1 MRINFIKWIDQR
13 KNWWKM
19 FVLIFTVSVSV
30 VGYIGYKT
38 YEFAPPMANFKD
50 AQGEL
55 VIKSKSI
62 IEGQKVFL
70 SKGLMEY
77 GSYLGDGGMRG
88 PDYTAEALHLT
99 ARWMNEFYLKQ
110 ETDLDNLDK
119 KEHRL
124 REYMIRAR
132 VQLELKENHYDE
144 ATNSVTLND
153 AQVHAYHK
161 LESYYGEMFGQ
172 GGDLA
177 GVEAFQPTGY
187 ITDPEEIRNL
197 TAFFFWG
204 GWLCVTQRPHPTESG
219 EFLPYSYTH
228 NWPYDPLAG
237 NLPHGGLVL
246 WSVIG
251 TLVVILAIGIIF
263 YYYGKLDREAVM
275 EQQQS
280 QLPPFATTDQVNN
293 FKPLPTQRA
302 TYKFFAVAAILFFI
316 QVMAG
321 LLTIA
326 DFTHTFEK
334 IGMPINEFLP
344 VTVTRA
350 WHSQISILWIAV
362 CWFAATIWVLPL
374 ICRPEPVGQLKC
386 INTLFWMLVV
396 VAVGGAVGI
405 PLGIKGLL
413 SETNTYWFGLQG
425 WEFLQIGRFY
435 HIILYASFIMWLMIC
450 VRGLWPALKQKQ
462 SWSLPNWMVYSIAG
476 IIFMFTAS
484 FVATR
489 ETNFVIADF
498 WRWCTIHMWVEA
510 FFELF
515 TTIIVAYFLYLMGFV
530 SHRVA
535 ARVVYLGAVLFLGS
549 GLIGISHNFYWNAK
563 SIETIAFGGVLSSL
577 QVAPLVL
584 LTIGAW
590 QFRKLPESTIYK
602 LRQQGDSKATFG
614 LGVAFLYLVGVNF
627 WNFLGA
633 GVLGFMINLPI
644 VNYFQHGTYLTVN
657 HGHAALMGVYGNL
670 AVGSMLFCARWNIGP
685 EQWRP
690 RLLKCTFWSIN
701 IGLALMVV
709 LDLFPVG
716 IHHLI
721 AAMSEGG
728 YAYARSQVYIQG
740 SVFQTLTW
748 MRGIG
753 VTIFVIGGVI
763 PLTYFMVSR
772 WFMLKPA
779 QSRKESYVVPPSV
792 LADTGSTLPERKF
805 RGHHNPEFEFGDDSV
820 EFPSHGQDQPL
831 SGTHSRR

>member
-1 MRINFIKWIDQR
+1 MPMNVVKWIDQR

-19 FVLIFTVSVSV
+19 FMLIFAVSIAV

-38 YEFAPPMANFKD
+38 YEFAPPVADFKD
-50 AQGEL
+50 SQGQVVFEA
-55 VIKSKSI
+55 KSVT
-62 IEGQKVFL
+62 EGQKVFL
-70 SKGLMEY
+70 ATGLMEY

-88 PDYTAEALHLT
+88 PDYTGEALNLT
-99 ARWMNEFYLKQ
+99 ARWMNEYY
-110 ETDLDNLDK
+110 LDK
-119 KEHRL
+119 DTDYDTLDERGKKL
-124 REYMIRAR
+124 REHMVRAQ
-132 VQLELKENHYDE
+132 VQLELKENRYDE
-144 ATNSVTLND
+144 ATNAVTMND
-153 AQVHAYHK
+153 AQVYAHEK
-161 LESYYGEMFGQ
+161 LVRYYGEVFGE
-172 GGDLA
+172 GGELA
-177 GVEAFQPTGY
+177 GAEAFEPANYISDPT
-187 ITDPEEIRNL
+187 EIKDL
-197 TAFFFWG
+197 TAFFYWG
-204 GWLCVTQRPHPTESG
+204 GWLCAAQRPNPTQAG
-219 EFLPYSYTH
+219 AFLPYSYTH

-237 NLPHGGLVL
+237 NEPHTGLVL

-251 TLVVILAIGIIF
+251 TLVVILAIGVIF
-263 YYYGKLDREAVM
+263 YYYGKMDREAVM

-280 QLPPFATTDQVNN
+280 QLPPFATGDQVDQ
-293 FKPLPTQRA
+293 FKPTPTQVA
-302 TYKFFAVAAILFFI
+302 TYKFFAVASILFLI
-316 QVMAG
+316 QVIAG
-321 LLTIA
+321 LLTVA
-326 DFTHTFEK
+326 DFTHFFAK
-334 IGMPINEFLP
+334 YDIPFNEFLP
-344 VTVTRA
+344 VTITRA

-374 ICRPEPVGQLKC
+374 ICRPEPSGQLKW

-396 VAVGGAVGI
+396 VAVGGAAGI
-405 PLGIKGLL
+405 PLGIKGFL
-413 SETNTYWFGLQG
+413 SDTNTYWFGLQG

-435 HIILYASFIMWLMIC
+435 HIILFLSFIMWLVIC
-450 VRGLWPALKQKQ
+450 TRGLWPALRQRQ

-498 WRWCTIHMWVEA
+498 WRWCTVHMWVEA

-590 QFRKLPESTIYK
+590 QFRKMPESTLSK
-602 LRQQGDSKATFG
+602 LREQGGSTATFG
-614 LGVAFLYLVGVNF
+614 LGVAFLFLVGVNF

-644 VNYFQHGTYLTVN
+644 VNYYQHGTYLTVN

-670 AVGSMLFCARWNIGP
+670 AVAAMLFCARWNVGADR
-685 EQWRP
+685 WSP
-690 RLLKCTFWSIN
+690 RLLKCVFWSLN
-701 IGLALMVV
+701 IGLALMVI

-728 YAYARSQVYIQG
+728 YAFARSQEYIQG

-748 MRGIG
+748 LRGIG
-753 VTIFVIGGVI
+753 VVVFVLGGVL

-779 QSRKESYVVPPSV
+779 QTREQQFVVPPSV
-792 LADTGSTLPERKF
+792 LAFTGPPSAVGSVGAAK
-805 RGHHNPEFEFGDDSV
+805 NPVKELDEDED
-820 EFPSHGQDQPL
+820 EQL
-831 SGTHSRR
+831 